1 MAGNYTCAAVKFY
14 LERTYGYYLA
24 QVYLPSILVV
34 ILSWVSFWLD
44 IDAVPAR
51 ISLGLLTGMYCLD
64 VGGGVLPARISLGL
78 LTGMYCL
85 AVGGGVLPAR
95 ISLGQVVFFWP
106 GFHWDC

>member
-51 ISLGLLTGMYCLD
+51 ISLGLLTGMYCLAVRGGD
-64 VGGGVLPARISLGL
+64 VL
-78 LTGMYCL
+78 LTSML
-85 AVGGGVLPAR
+85 FR
-95 ISLGQVVFFWP
+95 P
-106 GFHWDC
+106 GSHWDC